1 MFYTIY
7 MEESDYPE
15 ISADNADVANIASH
29 ISQILQI
36 LGEDPSR
43 EGLLKT
49 PERVAKAYKFL
60 TSGSIEDSEVEKLIL
75 SAEFSTSYDEMVL
88 VKDIEFYSLCE
99 HHMLPFYGKV
109 HVAYIPSGKVLGLS
123 KIPRLINVYAR
134 RLQIQEQLTVQIRDA
149 LQKYIQPHG
158 VAVVIEA
165 HHMCMMIRGVQKHQ
179 STTLTSAF
187 SGRFLEDHHKRE
199 EFMDLIRSK

>member
-15 ISADNADVANIASH
+15 ISADDADVANIASH
-29 ISQILQI
+29 ISQILRI

-60 TSGSIEDSEVEKLIL
+60 TSGSVEDSEVEKIIV
-75 SAEFSTSYDEMVL
+75 SAEFTTGYDEMVL

-99 HHMLPFYGKV
+99 HHMLPFYGNV
-109 HVAYIPSGKVLGLS
+109 HAAYIPSGKVLGLS

-134 RLQIQEQLTVQIRDA
+134 RLQIQEQLTIQIRDA
-149 LQKYIQPHG
+149 LQKYLQPQG

-179 STTLTSAF
+179 STTITSAL
-187 SGRFLEDHHKRE
+187 SGRFLEDHHIRE
-199 EFMDLIRSK
+199 EFMNSIRSK